1 MFLQG
6 RWIGDG
12 LLDRTRRQSDI
23 RIPGPVPAGSI
34 LAACGAN
41 ICTINDNS
49 VPSTFL
55 MDARFTGRFGENDN
69 LEVYGNIQNLLDREP
84 VITPGNSVGR
94 TGTGTSVNAGL
105 YDILGR
111 RYTIGVNY
119 EF

>member
-12 LLDRTRRQSDI
+12 LLDRTRLESQTRVA
-23 RIPGPVPAGSI
+23 GPVPAGSV
-34 LAACGAN
+34 LAACGTN
-41 ICTINDNS
+41 ICTIDDNS
-49 VPSTFL
+49 VPSTFY
-55 MDARFTGRFGENDN
+55 MDAKFSGTFGADEN
-69 LEVYGNIQNLLDREP
+69 LEVYANIQNLLDREP
-84 VITPGNSVGR
+84 VITPGTSVGR
-94 TGTGTSVNAGL
+94 TGTGTGVNASL